1 MWIKDC
7 GVFCLSI
14 WFDVILI
21 SISCGYYISLLCTNT
36 QSFLM
41 LERIRRPC
49 RREILIF
56 LIRNRKPL
64 LHLLN
69 NLGYFLGIE
78 KHLGF

>member
-1 MWIKDC
+1 
-7 GVFCLSI
+7 
-14 WFDVILI
+14 
-21 SISCGYYISLLCTNT
+21 
-36 QSFLM
+36 M

-69 NLGYFLGIE
+69 NLRYFLGVE

>member
-1 MWIKDC
+1 
-7 GVFCLSI
+7 
-14 WFDVILI
+14 
-21 SISCGYYISLLCTNT
+21 
-36 QSFLM
+36 M